1 MSSST
6 TTKIAWLTDVHFNF
20 LEAGQLLD
28 FLNRVRDSKAD
39 AVFLGGDIAEATD
52 VSGYLKQMD
61 QHLSVPIYFVLGNH
75 DYYYGSIETVRR
87 EMKKLCS
94 ECEKLTYLNDS
105 DVIQLA
111 PDVALIGHDGWA
123 DGRIGDY
130 ENSTVMLNDYKL
142 IKELA
147 GLSKTD
153 LLQKLGSLGDEAAQH
168 IRQVLPEA
176 ASANRQV
183 ILLTHVPPTR
193 ESCWNE
199 GEISDDEWAPHFAC
213 QAVGEAILE
222 IMRENPQSQL
232 TVLCGHT
239 HSAGQSKPLEN
250 VLILTGAAEYGH
262 PEIQKIFEFDR
273 SSNSA

>member
-1 MSSST
+1 MSPST

-20 LEAGQLLD
+20 LKSGQLID

-39 AVFLGGDIAEATD
+39 ALFLGGDIAEATD

-61 QHLSVPIYFVLGNH
+61 QHLDVPIYFVLGNH
-75 DYYYGSIETVRR
+75 DYYYGSIQTVRH

-94 ECEKLTYLNDS
+94 ESKKLTYLNDS

-147 GLSKTD
+147 EMSKTD
-153 LLQKLGSLGDEAAQH
+153 RLPKLGSLGDEAAQH
-168 IRQVLPEA
+168 IRRVLPEA
-176 ASANRQV
+176 AHANRQV

-193 ESCWNE
+193 ESCWYE
-199 GEISDDEWAPHFAC
+199 GDISDDEWMPHFAC

-222 IMRENPQSQL
+222 IMREHADCQL

-250 VLILTGAAEYGH
+250 VLILTGAAEYGR